1 MTFDFYNTSRQCSQV
16 ALSDQATEHKIE
28 SLRTNIYMQI
38 TNFGYWYRS
47 KDKDLDDMSRI
58 LDSINWNIEELQ
70 STLRE
75 IEQARREDH
84 EIESNARE

>member
-1 MTFDFYNTSRQCSQV
+1 MTFDFYNISRQCSQV

-28 SLRTNIYMQI
+28 SLRTNIYIQL

-47 KDKDLDDMSRI
+47 QDRDLDDMSRI

-70 STLRE
+70 STL
-75 IEQARREDH
+75 H
-84 EIESNARE
+84 EIESDARR

>member
-1 MTFDFYNTSRQCSQV
+1 MTFDFYNISRQCSQV

-28 SLRTNIYMQI
+28 SLRTNIYIQL

-47 KDKDLDDMSRI
+47 KDRDLDDMSRI

-70 STLRE
+70 STL
-75 IEQARREDH
+75 H
-84 EIESNARE
+84 EIESDARR